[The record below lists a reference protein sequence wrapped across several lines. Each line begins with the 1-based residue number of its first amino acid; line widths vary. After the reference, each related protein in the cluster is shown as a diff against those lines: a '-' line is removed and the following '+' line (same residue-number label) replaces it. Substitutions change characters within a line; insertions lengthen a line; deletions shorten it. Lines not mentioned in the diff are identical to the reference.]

1 MCSDICWHC
10 FIFHICLYHSIQYLY
25 LSTLSTCQC
34 HMSLPS
40 NNSVGVHA
48 VFCPNTSRISAGYL
62 SIFVSI
68 NYLFLTF
75 LHRHDFDVLLTN
87 LIDVSDIIVR
97 NGRQISAV
105 DLEWHWNARF
115 VVGDRFIP
123 PGRIQDLIS
132 ANSPAK
138 FIAFIK
144 RTQAL
149 QPESNLFLNDFYH
162 VLSTSIVS
170 EYYSLF
176 TIWNGVTYVN
186 APRAMKQLD
195 VSVHFP
201 KSCVQNSSHPQQPKY
216 LNPWVPGYLCWSL
229 SMEHRTMKTNM
240 RGFSR
245 EHQQSLQFI
254 ESECILTMVNR
265 TSSSKWPPRII
276 VFHFWVTRCADQ
288 EFQVWKKNGGLRPLS
303 RGNPLN
309 LNLNKTCWCSLGFV
323 CFCLL
328 YILFRPYYL
337 CMYW

>member
-1 MCSDICWHC
+1 
-10 FIFHICLYHSIQYLY
+10 
-25 LSTLSTCQC
+25 
-34 HMSLPS
+34 MSLPS

-144 RTQAL
+144 RTL
-149 QPESNLFLNDFYH
+149 QHYIRWE
-162 VLSTSIVS
+162 TRKA
-170 EYYSLF
+170 
-176 TIWNGVTYVN
+176 G
-186 APRAMKQLD
+186 R
-195 VSVHFP
+195 
-201 KSCVQNSSHPQQPKY
+201 
-216 LNPWVPGYLCWSL
+216 
-229 SMEHRTMKTNM
+229 
-240 RGFSR
+240 
-245 EHQQSLQFI
+245 
-254 ESECILTMVNR
+254 
-265 TSSSKWPPRII
+265 SK
-276 VFHFWVTRCADQ
+276 
-288 EFQVWKKNGGLRPLS
+288 
-303 RGNPLN
+303 
-309 LNLNKTCWCSLGFV
+309 
-323 CFCLL
+323 
-328 YILFRPYYL
+328 ILFHQHYSQSQIYF
-337 CMYW
+337 